1 MLLLLDMTVIQVPL
15 YIWIRILICWISL
28 LLLFLSINIV
38 IREKE
43 KCGHGQQLVEQVDIY
58 ISATSIMLK
67 LEIRFN
73 STLQNR
79 LIK

>member
-1 MLLLLDMTVIQVPL
+1 
-15 YIWIRILICWISL
+15 
-28 LLLFLSINIV
+28 LFLSINIV